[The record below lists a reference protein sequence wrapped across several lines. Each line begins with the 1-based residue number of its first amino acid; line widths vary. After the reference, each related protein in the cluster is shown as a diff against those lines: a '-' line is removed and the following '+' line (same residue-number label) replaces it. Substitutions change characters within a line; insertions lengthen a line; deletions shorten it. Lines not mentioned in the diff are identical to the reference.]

1 MEKQERLR
9 QEEFAKLKVIKD
21 WHVVE
26 HVKTRSGGWG
36 RKAKYVEIWGRVLS

>member
-26 HVKTRSGGWG
+26 RIKTRSGGFF
-36 RKAKYVEIWGRVLS
+36 RSAKYVTIWGRVLS